1 MSKIGKKTIT
11 ITKES
16 KVTLNQDKLLISGP
30 KGSHEV
36 PINAKIFSAEIKENL
51 LNNNNPKT
59 RYLVLALAHI

>member
-1 MSKIGKKTIT
+1 MSKIGKKTIA
-11 ITKES
+11 IPKES

-51 LNNNNPKT
+51 LKHYFSLKKQFVMIET
-59 RYLVLALAHI
+59 M